1 MALEIKID
9 KFEGPLDLLLHLIRK
24 NEMDIYDI
32 HVAQI
37 TEQYLALIDAM
48 QELNFDFAGEF
59 LVMASTLIHIKSRT
73 LLPAQEDEDDPES
86 EEEDPRAELV
96 RRLLEYK
103 KYKEAA
109 RSLEDLPRLGRDVHA
124 RKFPSPEIEPDGETE
139 FEEVGVFE
147 LVEALQNLLRES
159 PPETFHEVDIERLSV
174 TESLNG
180 ILSSLSGR
188 ESLAFREIFSGSP
201 QRHEVTVT
209 FLAMLELV
217 KMRMVKL
224 MQNSSYGTI
233 WIFPTVD
240 DTAVETEIS
249 EDALGYS

>member
-1 MALEIKID
+1 MALDVKID
-9 KFEGPLDLLLHLIRK
+9 KFEGPLDLLLHLIKK

-37 TEQYLALIDAM
+37 TEQYLKIIDAM
-48 QELNFDFAGEF
+48 REFNFDVAGEF
-59 LVMASTLIHIKSRT
+59 LVMASTLIHIKSRM
-73 LLPAQEDEDDPES
+73 LLPAREDEDDPDG

-109 RSLEDLPRLGRDVHA
+109 RALEDRPILGRDVHA
-124 RKFPSPEIEPDGETE
+124 RKFTAPDLEPKADAE
-139 FEEVGVFE
+139 FEEVGLFE
-147 LVEALQNLLRES
+147 LVEALQDLLREA
-159 PPETFHEVDIERLSV
+159 PPETFHDVDVEQLSV
-174 TESLNG
+174 TERLNG

-188 ESLAFREIFSGSP
+188 ESLAFQEIFTATP
-201 QRHEVTVT
+201 NRHEVTVT

-217 KMRMVKL
+217 KLRMVKL
-224 MQNSSYGTI
+224 MQNNRYGTI

-240 DTAVETEIS
+240 EDAVETDIS
-249 EDALGYS
+249 EDALGYN

>member
-37 TEQYLALIDAM
+37 TEQYLAVIDAM
-48 QELNFDFAGEF
+48 RELNFDVAGEF
-59 LVMASTLIHIKSRT
+59 LVMASTLVHIKSRL
-73 LLPAQEDEDDPES
+73 LLPASDEEEDAEG

-109 RSLEDLPRLGRDVHA
+109 DMLDAMPRLGRDVHA
-124 RKFPSPEIEPDGETE
+124 RKVPPPELEAPGDTE
-139 FEEVGVFE
+139 FEEVGLFE
-147 LVEALQNLLRES
+147 LVEVLQELLRES
-159 PPETFHEVDIERLSV
+159 PPETFHEVDIESLSV
-174 TESLNG
+174 TDRLNG
-180 ILSSLSGR
+180 ILASLSGR
-188 ESLAFREIFSGSP
+188 ESLAFQEVFSGAPS
-201 QRHEVTVT
+201 RHEVSVT

-217 KMRMVKL
+217 KLRMVKL
-224 MQNSSYGTI
+224 MQNSRYGTI

-240 DTAVETEIS
+240 EAAVETDIS
-249 EDALGYS
+249 EETLGYD

>member
-37 TEQYLALIDAM
+37 TEQYLKIIDAM

-73 LLPAQEDEDDPES
+73 LLPIQDDEEDTES

-109 RSLEDLPRLGRDVHA
+109 RSMEELPRLGRDVHA
-124 RKFPSPEIEPDGETE
+124 RKFPSPEVDSEEETE
-139 FEEVGVFE
+139 FEEVGLFE
-147 LVEALQNLLRES
+147 LVAALQDLLRES

-174 TESLNG
+174 TESLNS
-180 ILSSLSGR
+180 ILTSLSGR
-188 ESLAFREIFSGSP
+188 QSLAFREIFSREP
-201 QRHEVTVT
+201 KRHEVTVT

-224 MQNSSYGTI
+224 MQNGSHGTI

-240 DTAVETEIS
+240 EDAVHMEIS
-249 EDALGYS
+249 EDALGYY